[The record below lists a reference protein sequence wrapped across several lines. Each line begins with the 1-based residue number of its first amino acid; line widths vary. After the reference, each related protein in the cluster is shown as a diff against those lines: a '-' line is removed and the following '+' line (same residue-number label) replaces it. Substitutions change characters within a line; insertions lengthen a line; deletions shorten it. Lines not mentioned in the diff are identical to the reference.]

1 LAEFCSGFLGSL
13 RHVEISLF
21 SHLRSR
27 SEADFVDLFSH
38 PFLLG
43 VRSVHIVSF
52 HTCIDSC
59 ETVCSNWASN
69 WSSWKARMVF
79 VLEDLELWDIVEA
92 VVPAILVTAP
102 VLVAEY
108 RKRNNKAKRTISDGV
123 RDHIISHVTG
133 KAHAYQMWAAL
144 TSLYES
150 SNENRKMVL
159 HDRLRS
165 IRMLKDESVSS
176 FLARFT
182 QIRDELGVVGEVIVP
197 NSLVRQALHSFT
209 KPWGPFIQGIV
220 AREHLPTWERMW
232 DDFAQEEIRLA
243 SESSGQRQQQS
254 GQGGEDLALWAKGK
268 KKAGRGG
275 RQGPKTGGQPQRSG
289 GGAESGSG
297 QSSGQSSGHGSGQGR
312 DMSKVK
318 CFVCKKFGHYAGQCP
333 NRKKKKGG
341 TTTTT
346 EETDF
351 QTQFQQECAFPVCCS
366 SVEYSPD
373 IWYIDSGASSH
384 ITSVREHFFDLRDT
398 EVRIDISLGD
408 NRVVTVAGIGT
419 VSFRRENLPP
429 ISFTDVLFVPGMKK
443 NLISVSTLQDRGF
456 EVSFRGTEVLIYF

>member
-1 LAEFCSGFLGSL
+1 VFLGRAASVGDCRL
-13 RHVEISLF
+13 AVMSASQMRVEDRLA
-21 SHLRSR
+21 R
-27 SEADFVDLFSH
+27 
-38 PFLLG
+38 
-43 VRSVHIVSF
+43 
-52 HTCIDSC
+52 
-59 ETVCSNWASN
+59 ASN

-92 VVPAILVTAP
+92 VVPAIPVTAP

-123 RDHIISHVTG
+123 RDHIIPHVTG

-182 QIRDELGVVGEVIVP
+182 QIRDELGAVGEVIVP

-220 AREHLPTWERMW
+220 PRETLPTWERMW

-254 GQGGEDLALWAKGK
+254 GQSGEDLALWAKGK

-289 GGAESGSG
+289 GAES
-297 QSSGQSSGHGSGQGR
+297 SSGQSSGHGSGQGR

-318 CFVCKKFGHYAGQCP
+318 CFVCKKFEHYAGQCP

-341 TTTTT
+341 TAATA

-351 QTQFQQECAFPVCCS
+351 QTQFQ
-366 SVEYSPD
+366 
-373 IWYIDSGASSH
+373 
-384 ITSVREHFFDLRDT
+384 
-398 EVRIDISLGD
+398 
-408 NRVVTVAGIGT
+408 
-419 VSFRRENLPP
+419 
-429 ISFTDVLFVPGMKK
+429 
-443 NLISVSTLQDRGF
+443 
-456 EVSFRGTEVLIYF
+456 

>member
-1 LAEFCSGFLGSL
+1 MSTSQM
-13 RHVEISLF
+13 RVEDRL
-21 SHLRSR
+21 
-27 SEADFVDLFSH
+27 V
-38 PFLLG
+38 G
-43 VRSVHIVSF
+43 
-52 HTCIDSC
+52 
-59 ETVCSNWASN
+59 ASN
-69 WSSWKARMVF
+69 WSSWKVRMVF

-92 VVPAILVTAP
+92 VVPAIPATAP
-102 VLVAEY
+102 VLIAEY
-108 RKRNNKAKRTISDGV
+108 RKRNNKAKRTISDGI
-123 RDHIISHVTG
+123 RDHIIPHISG

-144 TSLYES
+144 TKLYES

-182 QIRDELGVVGEVIVP
+182 QIRDELGAVGEVIEP

-220 AREHLPTWERMW
+220 AREHLPTWDRMW
-232 DDFAQEEIRLA
+232 DDFAQEEIRLTA
-243 SESSGQRQQQS
+243 ESSGQRQQQS
-254 GQGGEDLALWAKGK
+254 GQGGEDLALWVKGK
-268 KKAGRGG
+268 KKTGRGG

-297 QSSGQSSGHGSGQGR
+297 QSGSGQSSGHGSGLGR

-341 TTTTT
+341 TAATA
-346 EETDF
+346 EEVDF
-351 QTQFQQECAFPVCCS
+351 PTQFQRECAFHVCCS

-384 ITSVREHFFDLRDT
+384 MTGIREHFSDLRDPDF
-398 EVRIDISLGD
+398 RIDISLVD
-408 NRVVTVAGIGT
+408 DRIVTVAGIGT
-419 VSFRRENLPP
+419 VSFRREDLPP

-456 EVSFRGTEVLIYF
+456 EVLFIGSEVLIYPRGASMD

>member
-1 LAEFCSGFLGSL
+1 M
-13 RHVEISLF
+13 RVEDRL
-21 SHLRSR
+21 
-27 SEADFVDLFSH
+27 V
-38 PFLLG
+38 G
-43 VRSVHIVSF
+43 
-52 HTCIDSC
+52 
-59 ETVCSNWASN
+59 ASN
-69 WSSWKARMVF
+69 WSSWKVRMIF

-92 VVPAILVTAP
+92 VVPAIPATAP
-102 VLVAEY
+102 VLIAEY
-108 RKRNNKAKRTISDGV
+108 RKRNNKAKRTISDGI
-123 RDHIISHVTG
+123 RDHIIPHISW

-144 TSLYES
+144 TKLYES

-182 QIRDELGVVGEVIVP
+182 QIRDELGAVGEVIEP

-254 GQGGEDLALWAKGK
+254 GQGGEDLALWTKGK

-275 RQGPKTGGQPQRSG
+275 RQGPKTGGQQQRSG

-297 QSSGQSSGHGSGQGR
+297 QSSGHDSGLGR

-341 TTTTT
+341 TAATA
-346 EETDF
+346 EEVDF
-351 QTQFQQECAFPVCCS
+351 PTQFQRECAFHVCCS

-384 ITSVREHFFDLRDT
+384 MTGIREHFSDLRDPDY
-398 EVRIDISLGD
+398 RIDISLVD
-408 NRVVTVAGIGT
+408 DRIVTVAGIGT
-419 VSFRRENLPP
+419 ISFRREDLPP

-456 EVSFRGTEVLIYF
+456 EVVFIGSEVLIYPRGASMDLA